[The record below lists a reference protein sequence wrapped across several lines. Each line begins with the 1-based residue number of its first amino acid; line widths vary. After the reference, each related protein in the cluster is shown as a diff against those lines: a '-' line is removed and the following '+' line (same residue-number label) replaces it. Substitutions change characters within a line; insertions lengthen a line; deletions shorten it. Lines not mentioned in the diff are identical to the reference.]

1 MSHQTV
7 AQQKAINEKNSKAK
21 KTTIAKAKRRHVL
34 EIKGKA
40 KKDRP
45 TTSFFDRRSKKPA
58 AARDKLLNFGASSL
72 DDDGQ
77 AVDGTLNP
85 VNIDDE
91 PKPAEVNDKV
101 ANNQATKDPVM
112 PTTFSSHPPIKTFHP
127 KDINPNLDESEDAK
141 DIDDKDWQGLEND
154 NDNRTTQDSNN
165 QAQQASNQIL
175 FPFLSFIFLLF
186 FSFSSL
192 SLFSPT

>member
-72 DDDGQ
+72 DADGQ
-77 AVDGTLNP
+77 ADDETLDRI
-85 VNIDDE
+85 NIDNE
-91 PKPAEVNDKV
+91 HKLAKVNDKV

-112 PTTFSSHPPIKTFHP
+112 PTTFSSHPSIKT
-127 KDINPNLDESEDAK
+127 
-141 DIDDKDWQGLEND
+141 
-154 NDNRTTQDSNN
+154 
-165 QAQQASNQIL
+165 
-175 FPFLSFIFLLF
+175 
-186 FSFSSL
+186 
-192 SLFSPT
+192 